1 VSDAHGLTAQLAK
14 FAAALRSHGIRVG
27 LGDELDAGIALTLVD
42 LLDRQEVHRALRIAF
57 KVPHEAWAT
66 FDKLF
71 EEYWG
76 GTVAPQSPV
85 PRPVPFQDHRGPV
98 QWKWDGQRVR
108 IAVAEV
114 EVADDASPAYSA
126 EPLLRQKP
134 FEELSAGELAAME
147 RLVARLA
154 LRLATRRSRRL
165 IPARGRGMVDLRRSF
180 RDALATQG
188 ELLALARRTRALDE
202 PRLVLL
208 YDTSG
213 SMDVYTRVL
222 LAFALALRRVI
233 KRVEIFA
240 FNTALTRITR
250 LVAPAR
256 LSQTLERL
264 AAGVPDWSGGTRI
277 GSCLAQFVDGY
288 LSAMV
293 DRATTVVIV
302 SDGLDLGDAQVLT
315 RCMQA
320 LRSRAGRIIW
330 LNPLMGDP
338 RYQPTAA
345 GMSAALPYVD
355 HLAPAHNLESL
366 EGLLRFVK

>member
-1 VSDAHGLTAQLAK
+1 MSDAHGLAAQLAR
-14 FAAALRSHGIRVG
+14 FAGALRCQGIRVG

-42 LLDRQEVHRALRIAF
+42 LLDREEVHRALRIAF
-57 KVPHEAWAT
+57 KVPREAWEA

-76 GTVAPQSPV
+76 GAGTSQPPV
-85 PRPVPFQDHRGPV
+85 PRQVPFQDHRGPV
-98 QWKWDGQRVR
+98 QWKWDGKRVR
-108 IAVAEV
+108 IAIAEV
-114 EVADDASPAYSA
+114 EVADDARPAYSA
-126 EPLLRQKP
+126 EALLRQKP
-134 FEELSAGELAAME
+134 FEELSAAELAEME

-154 LRLATRRSRRL
+154 LRLATRTSRRL
-165 IPARGRGMVDLRRSF
+165 IPTRGRGAVDLRRSF
-180 RDALATQG
+180 RDALGTQG
-188 ELLALARRTRALDE
+188 ELLSLARRARALEE

-213 SMDVYTRVL
+213 SMDAYTRVL

-233 KRVEIFA
+233 KRVELFA

-250 LVAPAR
+250 LVAPAKI
-256 LSQTLERL
+256 SQTLERL

-277 GSCLAQFVDGY
+277 GSCLAQFVDGH

-293 DRATTVVIV
+293 DRATTIVIV
-302 SDGLDLGDAQVLT
+302 SDGLDLGDAQLLT
-315 RCMQA
+315 RSMQA
-320 LRSRAGRIIW
+320 LRSRAGRIVW

-338 RYQPTAA
+338 RYEPTAA

-366 EGLLRFVK
+366 EGLLRLVK